1 MWYCKWTSA
10 EWPISE
16 LLHSI
21 SWISKNVCFQWKLYF
36 SSNSLPTSFKLGLTE
51 AETPWGCQKNHLRA
65 ISCSVVEYLNF
76 KYKVFGANLRE
87 FMCFQ
92 LKLYFSSNSLPTSF
106 KLGLIEAETP
116 WGCQKN
122 HLRAL
127 SCSVVEYLNFI
138 YRVFS
143 ANLKGVWGSRN
154 FAPNI

>member
-1 MWYCKWTSA
+1 M
-10 EWPISE
+10 
-16 LLHSI
+16 
-21 SWISKNVCFQWKLYF
+21 CFQLKLCI
-36 SSNSLPTSFKLGLTE
+36 SSNSRPTSFKLVLSET
-51 AETPWGCQKNHLRA
+51 ETPWQCQKNHVGA
-65 ISCSVVEYLNF
+65 VGCSVAEYLNF
-76 KYKVFGANLRE
+76 KSKVFGANLRE

-127 SCSVVEYLNFI
+127 SCSVVEYLNFK

-143 ANLKGVWGSRN
+143 ANLREFK
-154 FAPNI
+154 AAEILLLIL

>member
-1 MWYCKWTSA
+1 MSYYIQSA
-10 EWPISE
+10 EYP
-16 LLHSI
+16 
-21 SWISKNVCFQWKLYF
+21 NMCFQWKLYF

-76 KYKVFGANLRE
+76 KYRVFGANLRE

-127 SCSVVEYLNFI
+127 SCSVVEYLNFK

-143 ANLKGVWGSRN
+143 ANSRVIKAAEILLLI
-154 FAPNI
+154 F

>member
-1 MWYCKWTSA
+1 MWYCKWNSA
-10 EWPISE
+10 EWKISE

-21 SWISKNVCFQWKLYF
+21 SWISRYVLPVKIVFLVH
-36 SSNSLPTSFKLGLTE
+36 SLPTSFKLVLTE

-143 ANLKGVWGSRN
+143 ANLRE
-154 FAPNI
+154 FEAAEILLPIL